1 MRLWV
6 CCGHGAGDSG
16 AVGNGYTE
24 AERVRALGSR
34 IKELGGDG
42 VVLMDQRRNWFA
54 DHGFDSVQIPEGD
67 TVVELHM
74 DSGAAGARGGHVIY
88 KAGYAPDAY
97 DRALAD
103 AISGIFPG
111 RAESLKSRTDLRNCN
126 VCASRGIN
134 YRLVEHGFISD
145 AGDVATFNAKIDD
158 IARTYLRVFEISEE
172 DSVTDADIKRIAEAV
187 WNFSQNGT
195 LMRDRVQGT
204 DEAACEARRQ
214 LTRTDDCS
222 GRGMELCDHDHIK
235 WLAAK
240 QAEMD
245 EKLDAIIAKLGE

>member
-16 AVGNGYTE
+16 AVGHGYTE

-42 VVLMDQRRNWFA
+42 VVLMDQSRNWYA
-54 DHGFDSVQIPEGD
+54 DHGFDTVSIPKGD
-67 TVVELHM
+67 AVVELHM

-88 KAGYAPDAY
+88 KAGFAPDAY

-111 RAESLKSRTDLRNCN
+111 RAQTLVGRTDLRNCN

-145 AGDVATFNAKIDD
+145 AGDVATFNARIDE
-158 IARTYLRVFEISEE
+158 IARAYLTIFGISHEVPEVPKE
-172 DSVTDADIKRIAEAV
+172 DTD
-187 WNFSQNGT
+187 
-195 LMRDRVQGT
+195 MT
-204 DEAACEARRQ
+204 DEQAEMLRKVYDQ
-214 LTRTDDCS
+214 TFSTFDPS
-222 GRGMELCDHDHIK
+222 GRDVEMNDHDHIK
-235 WLAAK
+235 WMAAK
-240 QAEMD
+240 QAEMA
-245 EKLDAIIAKLGE
+245 EKLDVIIAKLGE

>member
-1 MRLWV
+1 MRLWL

-16 AVGNGYTE
+16 AVGHGYTE

-42 VVLMDQRRNWFA
+42 VVLMDQSRNWYA
-54 DHGFDSVQIPEGD
+54 DHGFDSISIPKGD
-67 TVVELHM
+67 AVVELHM

-111 RAESLKSRTDLRNCN
+111 RAQTLVGRTDLRNCN

-145 AGDVATFNAKIDD
+145 AGDVATFNARIDE
-158 IARTYLRVFEISEE
+158 IARAYLTIFGISHEVPEVPEE
-172 DSVTDADIKRIAEAV
+172 DTDMTNEQAEMLRKV
-187 WNFSQNGT
+187 YDQTFST
-195 LMRDRVQGT
+195 FDP
-204 DEAACEARRQ
+204 
-214 LTRTDDCS
+214 S
-222 GRGMELCDHDHIK
+222 GRDVGMNDHDHIK
-235 WLAAK
+235 WMAAK
-240 QAEMD
+240 QAKMD
-245 EKLDAIIAKLGE
+245 EKLDAIIAKLSE

>member
-16 AVGNGYTE
+16 AVGHGYTE
-24 AERVRALGSR
+24 AERVRALGTR

-42 VVLMDQRRNWFA
+42 VVLMDQSRNWYA
-54 DHGFDSVQIPEGD
+54 DHGFDTVSIPKGD
-67 TVVELHM
+67 AVVELHM

-88 KAGYAPDAY
+88 KAGFAPDAY

-111 RAESLKSRTDLRNCN
+111 RAQTLVGRTDLRNCN

-145 AGDVATFNAKIDD
+145 AGDVSTFNAKVDE
-158 IARTYLRVFEISEE
+158 IARAYLTIFGISHEVPEVPKE
-172 DSVTDADIKRIAEAV
+172 DTD
-187 WNFSQNGT
+187 
-195 LMRDRVQGT
+195 MT
-204 DEAACEARRQ
+204 DEQSAQLAEVYRQ
-214 LTRTDDCS
+214 VTRTDDCS
-222 GRGMELCDHDHIK
+222 GRGQQLNDHDHLK

-240 QAEMD
+240 VQDNGERLARIEEMLS
-245 EKLDAIIAKLGE
+245 EMASK

>member
-16 AVGNGYTE
+16 AVGHGFAE
-24 AERVRALGSR
+24 AERVRALGTR

-42 VVLMDQRRNWFA
+42 VVLMDQRRNWYA
-54 DHGFDSVQIPEGD
+54 DHGFDTVSIPKGD
-67 TVVELHM
+67 AVVELHM

-88 KAGYAPDAY
+88 KAGLSPDAY

-111 RAESLKSRTDLRNCN
+111 RARTLVGRTDLRNCN

-145 AGDVATFNAKIDD
+145 AGDVATFNARIDE
-158 IARTYLRVFEISEE
+158 IARAYLTIFGISHEVPEVPKE
-172 DSVTDADIKRIAEAV
+172 DTD
-187 WNFSQNGT
+187 
-195 LMRDRVQGT
+195 MT
-204 DEAACEARRQ
+204 DEQAEMLRKVYDQ
-214 LTRTDDCS
+214 TFSTFDPS
-222 GRGMELCDHDHIK
+222 GRDVEMNDHDHIK
-235 WLAAK
+235 WMAAK
-240 QAEMD
+240 QAEMG
-245 EKLDAIIAKLGE
+245 EKLDAIIAKLG

>member
-16 AVGNGYTE
+16 AVGHGYTE

-42 VVLMDQRRNWFA
+42 VVLMDQSRNWYA
-54 DHGFDSVQIPEGD
+54 DHGFDSISIPKGD
-67 TVVELHM
+67 AVVELHM

-88 KAGYAPDAY
+88 KAGFAPDAY

-111 RAESLKSRTDLRNCN
+111 RAQTLVGRTDLRNCN

-145 AGDVATFNAKIDD
+145 AGDVATFNSKLDE
-158 IARTYLRVFEISEE
+158 IARAYLNIFGISHEVPEVPKE
-172 DSVTDADIKRIAEAV
+172 DTD
-187 WNFSQNGT
+187 
-195 LMRDRVQGT
+195 MT
-204 DEAACEARRQ
+204 DEQSAQLAEVYRQ
-214 LTRTDDCS
+214 VTRTDDCS
-222 GRGMELCDHDHIK
+222 GRGQQLNDHDHLK

-240 QAEMD
+240 VQDNGERLARIEEMLAEMAS
-245 EKLDAIIAKLGE
+245 K

>member
-16 AVGNGYTE
+16 AVGHGFTE

-42 VVLMDQRRNWFA
+42 VVLMDQSRNWYA
-54 DHGFDSVQIPEGD
+54 DHGFDSVSIPRGD
-67 TVVELHM
+67 AVVELHM
-74 DSGAAGARGGHVIY
+74 DSGSAGARGGHVIY
-88 KAGYAPDAY
+88 KAGFAPDAY

-111 RAESLKSRTDLRNCN
+111 RAQTLVGRTDLRNCN

-145 AGDVATFNAKIDD
+145 AGDVATFNSKLDE
-158 IARTYLRVFEISEE
+158 IARAYLTIFGISHEVPEVPKE
-172 DSVTDADIKRIAEAV
+172 DTD
-187 WNFSQNGT
+187 
-195 LMRDRVQGT
+195 MT
-204 DEAACEARRQ
+204 DEQSAQLAEVYRQ
-214 LTRTDDCS
+214 VTRTDDCS
-222 GRGMELCDHDHIK
+222 GRGQQLNDHDHLK

-240 QAEMD
+240 VQDNGERLARIEEMLAEMAS
-245 EKLDAIIAKLGE
+245 K

>member
-16 AVGNGYTE
+16 AVGHGFTE

-42 VVLMDQRRNWFA
+42 VVLMDQSRNWYA
-54 DHGFDSVQIPEGD
+54 DHGFDSVSIPKGD
-67 TVVELHM
+67 AVVELHM

-88 KAGYAPDAY
+88 KAGFAPDAY

-111 RAESLKSRTDLRNCN
+111 RAQTLVGRTDLRNCN

-134 YRLVEHGFISD
+134 YRLVENGFISD
-145 AGDVATFNAKIDD
+145 AGDVSTFNAKIDE
-158 IARTYLRVFEISEE
+158 IARAYLTIFGISHEVPEVPKE
-172 DSVTDADIKRIAEAV
+172 DTDMTNEQAEMLRKV
-187 WNFSQNGT
+187 YDQTFST
-195 LMRDRVQGT
+195 FDP
-204 DEAACEARRQ
+204 
-214 LTRTDDCS
+214 S
-222 GRGMELCDHDHIK
+222 GRDVEMNDHDHIK
-235 WLAAK
+235 WMAAK
-240 QAEMD
+240 QAKMD

>member
-16 AVGNGYTE
+16 AVGHGYTE

-42 VVLMDQRRNWFA
+42 VVLMDQSRNWYA
-54 DHGFDSVQIPEGD
+54 DHGFDTAQVPQGD
-67 TVVELHM
+67 AVVELHM

-88 KAGYAPDAY
+88 KAGLSPDAY

-111 RAESLKSRTDLRNCN
+111 RAQTLVGRSNLRNCN

-145 AGDVATFNAKIDD
+145 AGDVATFNARIDE
-158 IARTYLRVFEISEE
+158 IARTYLTIFGISHEVPEVPEE
-172 DSVTDADIKRIAEAV
+172 DTDMTNEQAEMLRKV
-187 WNFSQNGT
+187 YDQTFST
-195 LMRDRVQGT
+195 FDP
-204 DEAACEARRQ
+204 
-214 LTRTDDCS
+214 S
-222 GRGMELCDHDHIK
+222 GRDVEMNDHDHIK
-235 WLAAK
+235 FIAAK
-240 QAEMD
+240 QAKMD

>member
-16 AVGNGYTE
+16 AVGHGYTE

-42 VVLMDQRRNWFA
+42 VVLMDQRRNWYA
-54 DHGFDSVQIPEGD
+54 DNGFDTVSIPKGD
-67 TVVELHM
+67 AVVELHM

-88 KAGYAPDAY
+88 KAGFAPDAY

-111 RAESLKSRTDLRNCN
+111 RAQTLVGRTDLRNCN

-145 AGDVATFNAKIDD
+145 AGDVATFNARIDE
-158 IARTYLRVFEISEE
+158 IARAYLTIFGISHEVPEVPKEDTDMTNDQAKMLSEIHYQ
-172 DSVTDADIKRIAEAV
+172 VTRE
-187 WNFSQNGT
+187 
-195 LMRDRVQGT
+195 
-204 DEAACEARRQ
+204 
-214 LTRTDDCS
+214 DDCS
-222 GRGMELCDHDHIK
+222 DREDKQSLNDHDHIK
-235 WLAAK
+235 WMGCELHR
-240 QAEMD
+240 MD
-245 EKLDAIIAKLGE
+245 EKVDVLAGKLDAVLAKLSE